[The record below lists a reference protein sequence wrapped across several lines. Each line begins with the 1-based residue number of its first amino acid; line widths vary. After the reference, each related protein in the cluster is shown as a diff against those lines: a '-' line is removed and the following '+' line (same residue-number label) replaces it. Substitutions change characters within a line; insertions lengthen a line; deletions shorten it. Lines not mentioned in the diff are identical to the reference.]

1 MKLLNKETLTKIIKI
16 ANNTKALRILNH
28 HTSDS
33 YKALWRG
40 KSEIIANYSN
50 QLRIYYALK
59 EVCDDLSYPLFVNG
73 EYKSQ
78 NISHLFSLVGDLDID
93 EAEKFYKSISR
104 KKIIIKT
111 KHRPTIDELKKIFW
125 EEELADKNKSKI
137 KLFNQ
142 KN

>member
-1 MKLLNKETLTKIIKI
+1 MDRETLIKIIKI

-33 YKALWRG
+33 FKSIWKA
-40 KSEIIANYSN
+40 KSEIIANYTN

-59 EVCDDLSYPLFVNG
+59 EVSDDLNYPLVING
-73 EYKSQ
+73 DYKSQ
-78 NISHLFSLVGDLDID
+78 TTSRLFAPVGDIEID
-93 EAEKFYKSISR
+93 EAEQFYKSITR
-104 KKIIIKT
+104 KKIIIK
-111 KHRPTIDELKKIFW
+111 KKQRPTIDELKKMFW

-137 KLFNQ
+137 KLFNE

>member
-1 MKLLNKETLTKIIKI
+1 MNKETLTKIIKI

-28 HTSDS
+28 HTGDKF
-33 YKALWRG
+33 KALWRG
-40 KSEIIANYSN
+40 KSDIIANYSN

-59 EVCDDLSYPLFVNG
+59 EVNDDLSYPLFVNG

-78 NISHLFSLVGDLDID
+78 NTSRLFSPVGDLDID
-93 EAEKFYKSISR
+93 EAEQFYKSISR

-125 EEELADKNKSKI
+125 AEELADKNKSKI
-137 KLFNQ
+137 KLFNE

>member
-1 MKLLNKETLTKIIKI
+1 MNKETLTKIIKI

-33 YKALWRG
+33 FKPLWKA
-40 KSEIIANYSN
+40 KSEIIANYTN

-59 EVCDDLSYPLFVNG
+59 EVSDDLSYPLIING
-73 EYKSQ
+73 DYKSQ
-78 NISHLFSLVGDLDID
+78 TTSRLFAPVGDIDID
-93 EAEKFYKSISR
+93 EAEQFYKSIIK

-137 KLFNQ
+137 KLFNE

>member
-1 MKLLNKETLTKIIKI
+1 MNKETLNKIIQI

-28 HTSDS
+28 HTSES
-33 YKALWRG
+33 FKPLWKAKG
-40 KSEIIANYSN
+40 EIIANYTN

-59 EVCDDLSYPLFVNG
+59 EVSDDLSYPLFING
-73 EYKSQ
+73 DYKSQ
-78 NISHLFSLVGDLDID
+78 ITSRLFAPVSDIDID
-93 EAEKFYKSISR
+93 EAEQFYKSITR

-125 EEELADKNKSKI
+125 EEELVDKNKSKI
-137 KLFNQ
+137 KLFNE

>member
-1 MKLLNKETLTKIIKI
+1 MDKQTLTKIIKI

-28 HTSDS
+28 HTSDN
-33 YKALWRG
+33 YKSLWRG

-59 EVCDDLSYPLFVNG
+59 EVSDDLTYPLFVNG

-78 NISHLFSLVGDLDID
+78 NTSRLFSPVGDIDID
-93 EAEKFYKSISR
+93 EAEQFYKSISR
-104 KKIIIKT
+104 KKIITKT

-137 KLFNQ
+137 KLFNE

>member
-1 MKLLNKETLTKIIKI
+1 MNKETLNKIIKI

-28 HTSDS
+28 HTSES
-33 YKALWRG
+33 YKPLWRG
-40 KSEIIANYSN
+40 KSEIIANYTN

-59 EVCDDLSYPLFVNG
+59 EVSDNLSYPLVVNG
-73 EYKSQ
+73 DYKSQ
-78 NISHLFSLVGDLDID
+78 TTSRLFAPVGDIDID
-93 EAEKFYKSISR
+93 EAEQFYKSIIK

-137 KLFNQ
+137 KLFNE

>member
-1 MKLLNKETLTKIIKI
+1 MDKQTLTKIIKI

-28 HTSDS
+28 YTSDS
-33 YKALWRG
+33 YKSLWKA
-40 KSEIIANYSN
+40 KSEIIANYAN
-50 QLRIYYALK
+50 QLRVYYALK
-59 EVCDDLSYPLFVNG
+59 EVSDDLSYPLFVNG

-78 NISHLFSLVGDLDID
+78 NSSRLFSTVSDIDID
-93 EAEKFYKSISR
+93 EAEQFYKSISR
-104 KKIIIKT
+104 KKVIIKT

-137 KLFNQ
+137 KLFNE

>member
-1 MKLLNKETLTKIIKI
+1 MNKETLNKIIQI

-33 YKALWRG
+33 FKSIWKA
-40 KSEIIANYSN
+40 KSEIIANYTN

-59 EVCDDLSYPLFVNG
+59 EVSDDLSYPLVVNG
-73 EYKSQ
+73 DYKSQ
-78 NISHLFSLVGDLDID
+78 TTSRLFAPVGDIDID
-93 EAEKFYKSISR
+93 EAEQFYKSIIK
-104 KKIIIKT
+104 KKIIIET

-125 EEELADKNKSKI
+125 AEELADKNKSKI
-137 KLFNQ
+137 KLFNE

>member
-1 MKLLNKETLTKIIKI
+1 MNKETLTKIIKI

-33 YKALWRG
+33 FKSIWKA
-40 KSEIIANYSN
+40 KSEIIANYTN

-59 EVCDDLSYPLFVNG
+59 EVSDDLSYPLVING
-73 EYKSQ
+73 DYKSQ
-78 NISHLFSLVGDLDID
+78 TTSRLFAPVGDIDID
-93 EAEKFYKSISR
+93 EAEQFYKSITR

-125 EEELADKNKSKI
+125 AEELADKNKSKI
-137 KLFNQ
+137 KLFNE

>member
-1 MKLLNKETLTKIIKI
+1 MNKETLNKIIKI

-33 YKALWRG
+33 FKPLWKA
-40 KSEIIANYSN
+40 KSEIIANYTN

-59 EVCDDLSYPLFVNG
+59 EVSDDLSYPLVING
-73 EYKSQ
+73 DYKSQ
-78 NISHLFSLVGDLDID
+78 TTSRLFAPVSDIDID
-93 EAEKFYKSISR
+93 EAEQFYKSIIK

-125 EEELADKNKSKI
+125 AEELADKNKSKI
-137 KLFNQ
+137 KLFNE

>member
-1 MKLLNKETLTKIIKI
+1 MNKETLNKIIKI

-33 YKALWRG
+33 FKPLWKA
-40 KSEIIANYSN
+40 KSEIIANYTN

-59 EVCDDLSYPLFVNG
+59 EVSDDLSYPLVVNG
-73 EYKSQ
+73 DYKSQ
-78 NISHLFSLVGDLDID
+78 TTSRLFASVGDIDID
-93 EAEKFYKSISR
+93 EAEQFYKSITR

-111 KHRPTIDELKKIFW
+111 KQRPTLDELKKIFW

-137 KLFNQ
+137 KLFNE

>member
-28 HTSDS
+28 HTSDKF
-33 YKALWRG
+33 KALWRG

-59 EVCDDLSYPLFVNG
+59 EVNDDLSYPLFVNG
-73 EYKSQ
+73 EYKTQ
-78 NISHLFSLVGDLDID
+78 NTSRLFSPVGDIDID
-93 EAEKFYKSISR
+93 EAEQFYKSISR

-137 KLFNQ
+137 KLFNE

>member
-1 MKLLNKETLTKIIKI
+1 MNKETLTKIIKI

-28 HTSDS
+28 HTSEN
-33 YKALWRG
+33 YKPLWRG

-59 EVCDDLSYPLFVNG
+59 EISDDLSYPLFVNG
-73 EYKSQ
+73 DYKTQ
-78 NISHLFSLVGDLDID
+78 NTSRLFAPAGDLDID
-93 EAEKFYKSISR
+93 EAEQFYKSISR

-111 KHRPTIDELKKIFW
+111 KYRPTIDELKKIFW
-125 EEELADKNKSKI
+125 EEELSEKNKSKI

>member
-1 MKLLNKETLTKIIKI
+1 MDKQTLTKIIKI

-28 HTSDS
+28 HTGEN

-59 EVCDDLSYPLFVNG
+59 EINDDLTYPLVVNG
-73 EYKSQ
+73 DYKSQ
-78 NISHLFSLVGDLDID
+78 STNQIFSPVGDLDID
-93 EAEKFYKSISR
+93 EAEQFYNSISR
-104 KKIIIKT
+104 EKIVIKT
-111 KHRPTIDELKKIFW
+111 KQRPTIDELKKIFW
-125 EEELADKNKSKI
+125 DEELADKNKSKI
-137 KLFNQ
+137 KLFNR

>member
-1 MKLLNKETLTKIIKI
+1 MNKETLNKIIKI

-33 YKALWRG
+33 FKSIWKA
-40 KSEIIANYSN
+40 KSEIIANYTN

-59 EVCDDLSYPLFVNG
+59 EVSDDLSYPLFING
-73 EYKSQ
+73 DYKSQ
-78 NISHLFSLVGDLDID
+78 TISRLFAPVGDIDID
-93 EAEKFYKSISR
+93 EAEQFYKSITR
-104 KKIIIKT
+104 KKIVVKT

-137 KLFNQ
+137 KLFNE

>member
-1 MKLLNKETLTKIIKI
+1 MNKDTLNKIIKI

-33 YKALWRG
+33 FKALWKA
-40 KSEIIANYSN
+40 KSEIIANYTN

-59 EVCDDLSYPLFVNG
+59 EVSDDLSYPLVING
-73 EYKSQ
+73 DYKSQ
-78 NISHLFSLVGDLDID
+78 TTSRLFAPVSDIDID
-93 EAEKFYKSISR
+93 EAEQFYKSIIK

-125 EEELADKNKSKI
+125 AEELADKNKSKI
-137 KLFNQ
+137 KLFNE

>member
-1 MKLLNKETLTKIIKI
+1 MNKQTLTKIIKI

-28 HTSDS
+28 YTSDS
-33 YKALWRG
+33 YKLIWKA
-40 KSEIIANYSN
+40 KSEIIANYAN

-59 EVCDDLSYPLFVNG
+59 EVSDDLNYPLFING

-78 NISHLFSLVGDLDID
+78 NTSRLFSPVSDIDID
-93 EAEKFYKSISR
+93 EAEQFYKSISR
-104 KKIIIKT
+104 KKITIKT

-137 KLFNQ
+137 KL
-142 KN
+142 

>member
-1 MKLLNKETLTKIIKI
+1 MNKETLNKIIKI

-33 YKALWRG
+33 FKSIWKA
-40 KSEIIANYSN
+40 KSEIIANYTN

-59 EVCDDLSYPLFVNG
+59 EVSDDLSYPLVING

-78 NISHLFSLVGDLDID
+78 TTSRLFAPVGDIDID
-93 EAEKFYKSISR
+93 EAEQFYKSIIK

-137 KLFNQ
+137 KLFNE

>member
-1 MKLLNKETLTKIIKI
+1 MNKETLTKIIKI

-33 YKALWRG
+33 FKPLWKA
-40 KSEIIANYSN
+40 KSEIIANYTN
-50 QLRIYYALK
+50 QLRLYYALK
-59 EVCDDLSYPLFVNG
+59 EVSDDLSYPLFING
-73 EYKSQ
+73 DYKSQ
-78 NISHLFSLVGDLDID
+78 TTSRLFAPVGDIDID
-93 EAEKFYKSISR
+93 EAEQFYKSIIK

-125 EEELADKNKSKI
+125 AEELADKNKSKI
-137 KLFNQ
+137 KLFNE

>member
-1 MKLLNKETLTKIIKI
+1 MNKETLTKIIKI

-28 HTSDS
+28 HTGDKF
-33 YKALWRG
+33 KALWRG
-40 KSEIIANYSN
+40 KSDIIANYSN

-59 EVCDDLSYPLFVNG
+59 EVNDDLSYPLFVNG

-78 NISHLFSLVGDLDID
+78 NTSRLFSPVGDLDID
-93 EAEKFYKSISR
+93 EAEQFYKSISR
-104 KKIIIKT
+104 KKLIIKT
-111 KHRPTIDELKKIFW
+111 KQRPTVDELKKIFW

-137 KLFNQ
+137 KLFNE

>member
-1 MKLLNKETLTKIIKI
+1 MNKETLNKIIQI
-16 ANNTKALRILNH
+16 ANNTKALRILNR

-33 YKALWRG
+33 FNPLWKA
-40 KSEIIANYSN
+40 KSEIIANYTN

-59 EVCDDLSYPLFVNG
+59 EVGDNLSYPLFING
-73 EYKSQ
+73 DYKSQ
-78 NISHLFSLVGDLDID
+78 TTSRLFAPVDDIDID
-93 EAEKFYKSISR
+93 EAEQFYKSITR

-137 KLFNQ
+137 KLFNE

>member
-1 MKLLNKETLTKIIKI
+1 MNKKTLNKIIQI
-16 ANNTKALRILNH
+16 ANNTKALRILNY

-33 YKALWRG
+33 FKPLWKA
-40 KSEIIANYSN
+40 KSEIITNYTN

-59 EVCDDLSYPLFVNG
+59 EVSDDLSYPLFVDG
-73 EYKSQ
+73 DYKSQ
-78 NISHLFSLVGDLDID
+78 TTSRLFAPVGDLDID
-93 EAEKFYKSISR
+93 EAEQFYKSIIK

-137 KLFNQ
+137 KLFNE

>member
-1 MKLLNKETLTKIIKI
+1 MNKETLNKIIKI

-33 YKALWRG
+33 FKSIWKA
-40 KSEIIANYSN
+40 KSEIIANYTN

-59 EVCDDLSYPLFVNG
+59 EVSDDLSYPLVING
-73 EYKSQ
+73 DYKSQ
-78 NISHLFSLVGDLDID
+78 TTSRLFAPVGDLDID
-93 EAEKFYKSISR
+93 EAEQFYKSITR

-137 KLFNQ
+137 KLFNE